1 MSVYDLFEN
10 KSTDSFDK
18 EKWAARKKAERQN
31 AYTLIETT
39 SAAMAEHGDVFR
51 QYLDVQSRFDRYSVS
66 NAILISAQMPTATQL
81 KSFAEWKKSGIY
93 VNRNAKK
100 VMILEPGKEFTRE
113 DGSTGV
119 SYNAKAVYDISQ
131 TSAKQAEPQEPE
143 MRSLVSA
150 LIDASPVSFQ
160 IADDLEGMTAYYDS
174 EQDVIFI
181 QDGLGEMQLFTGMS
195 KEIAAAIYDH
205 RHRESRDVSAF
216 KSYCVAYMLSKR
228 YGMDVSDFQFEHVAG
243 ELKGLDP
250 QAFKGELNLMRDVLT
265 EMQIDMQKTLHKEKN
280 KHAKDKNQAR

>member
-1 MSVYDLFEN
+1 MSIYDLFEN

-51 QYLDVQSRFDRYSVS
+51 QYLDVQSWFDRYSVS

-81 KSFAEWKKSGIY
+81 KSFAEWRKSGIY

-131 TSAKQAEPQEPE
+131 TSAKQAELQEPE

>member
-1 MSVYDLFEN
+1 
-10 KSTDSFDK
+10 
-18 EKWAARKKAERQN
+18 
-31 AYTLIETT
+31 
-39 SAAMAEHGDVFR
+39 
-51 QYLDVQSRFDRYSVS
+51 
-66 NAILISAQMPTATQL
+66 
-81 KSFAEWKKSGIY
+81 
-93 VNRNAKK
+93 
-100 VMILEPGKEFTRE
+100 
-113 DGSTGV
+113 
-119 SYNAKAVYDISQ
+119 
-131 TSAKQAEPQEPE
+131 